1 MYVSESKLVRQPH
14 IEPHKEIR
22 VMRILLESGSVGE
35 NDNRTEGCYLRILMM
50 QCIFNMMIWIF
61 FYKGHVEHKLNFVFV
76 STRLI
81 LKHFIFKLSH
91 IC

>member
-61 FYKGHVEHKLNFVFV
+61 FTKDMLSIN
-76 STRLI
+76 SI
-81 LKHFIFKLSH
+81 LCFCIYTFDSKTFYF
-91 IC
+91 